1 MSDTPR
7 FERGHAQGKPDGL
20 GAVGLDPEV
29 QSLFEEFGEVSPN
42 VAIVVANT
50 DERSRMQGAMEELRA
65 RGIEYQLL
73 VMAPHKTPVRLAR
86 FAQSAAVRGV
96 RVIIASAGQVA
107 SLPAVLASLT
117 ELPVIGV
124 PLSTTPLNGL
134 DTLLAAV
141 QVPDGAP
148 VACMALDAASNAGIF
163 ASHILNA
170 APLPPR

>member
-1 MSDTPR
+1 MSGSR
-7 FERGHAQGKPDGL
+7 FERGHAEGETSAAAA
-20 GAVGLDPEV
+20 AVDPTLAD
-29 QSLFEEFGEVSPN
+29 LFEEFGESAPT
-42 VAIVVANT
+42 VAIVVSST

-73 VMAPHKTPVRLAR
+73 VMAPHKTPGRLAR
-86 FAQSAAVRGV
+86 FAQSAAMRGV
-96 RVIIASAGQVA
+96 RVIIASAGQVG

-124 PLSTTPLNGL
+124 PLSTSPLNGL
-134 DTLLAAV
+134 DTILATV

-163 ASHILNA
+163 AAHILNA